1 MPIATEIRPVPGT
14 LIDSAADLVAIPVVR
29 GGEAPTV
36 PAAGAGVEPAEL
48 DARLPAS
55 AAELV
60 GHYELAGKPGEIA
73 QFPADLGAG
82 LVRVVLLGVGDAA
95 PADLRAAGA
104 ALARAAKGHTTAAT
118 TVALLEAVADG
129 GADAL
134 AAFVEGALLA
144 SYRFSLASNTKGAA
158 PPENLELVGA
168 DSEDAASAVGRGEA
182 LARATA
188 LARDL
193 INTPSA
199 EKDPAWLA
207 ARAGV
212 VAAKSGLHVEVWDE
226 HRLQRDGFGALLA
239 VGAGSDRPPRLVRVD
254 YRPKNPAA
262 HIVLVGKGITF
273 DTGGLSLKPNDN
285 MKLMK
290 TDMSGAAVVLG
301 VMSALAGLG
310 SPVAVT
316 GLLPVAENA
325 FSGSAQRPGDV
336 ITAYDGRTIE
346 VLNTD
351 AEGRLVMADALG
363 YAVAELAPDALVD
376 VATLT
381 GAAKVALGTGTGALF
396 SDDEALAAALSEAGQ
411 ESGEP
416 VWRLPLTGEYR
427 DALDSQVADLAN
439 IGNGDY
445 GRPGAAEAALFLR
458 EFTGGLPW
466 AHLDIAG
473 PGRSAS
479 DEGVLTKGGTGFST
493 RLLLRWL
500 SGGEPAAGLGGGV
513 A

>member
-1 MPIATEIRPVPGT
+1 MPIATEIRPVAGT

-29 GGEAPTV
+29 GEAPAAVTV
-36 PAAGAGVEPAEL
+36 GAGPDPADL
-48 DARLPAS
+48 VARLPAS
-55 AAELV
+55 LADLV
-60 GHYELAGKPGEIA
+60 AHYELTGKPGETT
-73 QFPADLGAG
+73 QFPADFGDG

-104 ALARAAKGHTTAAT
+104 ALARAARGRATAAT
-118 TVALLEAVADG
+118 TVALLDG
-129 GADAL
+129 AAENGAAGVE
-134 AAFVEGALLA
+134 AFVEGVMLA
-144 SYRFSLASNTKGAA
+144 SYRFSMASSATGAA
-158 PPENLELVGA
+158 AVEALELVGA
-168 DSEDAASAVGRGEA
+168 DSGAAAAAVERGKA
-182 LARATA
+182 LARATGT
-188 LARDL
+188 ARDL

-207 ARAGV
+207 ARAGA
-212 VAAKSGLHVEVWDE
+212 VAAESGLTTEIWDE
-226 HRLQRDGFGALLA
+226 RALVRDGFGSILA
-239 VGAGSDRPPRLVRVD
+239 VGAGSDRPPRLVRLD
-254 YRPKNPAA
+254 YRPENPGG
-262 HIVLVGKGITF
+262 HVVLVGKGVTF

-301 VMSALAGLG
+301 VMSALAELG
-310 SPVAVT
+310 SEVAVT
-316 GLLPVAENA
+316 GLLAVAENS

-336 ITAYDGRTIE
+336 ITTYDGHTVE

-363 YAVAELAPDALVD
+363 YAVAELAPDAIVD

-381 GAAKVALGTGTGALF
+381 GAAKLALGTGMGALF
-396 SDDEALAAALSEAGQ
+396 SGDDDLAAALSGAAER
-411 ESGEP
+411 SGEP
-416 VWRLPLTGEYR
+416 VWRLPLTEDYR
-427 DALDSQVADLAN
+427 DCLDSRVADLAN

-473 PGRSAS
+473 PGRSTS
-479 DEGVLTKGGTGFST
+479 DEGVLSKGGTGFST

-500 SGGEPAAGLGGGV
+500 SGEKAPVVPGRAAG
-513 A
+513 

>member
-1 MPIATEIRPVPGT
+1 M
-14 LIDSAADLVAIPVVR
+14 IDSAADLVAIPVLR
-29 GGEAPTV
+29 GGQAPTAV
-36 PAAGAGVEPAEL
+36 TEGAGLDPADL

-55 AAELV
+55 VAALIA
-60 GHYELAGKPGEIA
+60 HYELTGKPGEIA
-73 QFPADLGAG
+73 QFPADLGSG
-82 LVRVVLLGVGDAA
+82 LVRVVLLGVGEAA

-104 ALARAAKGHTTAAT
+104 ALARAAKGHATAAT
-118 TVALLEAVADG
+118 TVAALDAARQDG
-129 GADAL
+129 GAGL
-134 AAFVEGALLA
+134 AAFTEGALLA
-144 SYRFSLASNTKGAA
+144 SYRFTLASAAKGA
-158 PPENLELVGA
+158 PPLEALELVGA
-168 DSEDAASAVGRGEA
+168 ASGPAAAAVGRGSA
-182 LARATA
+182 LARATG

-207 ARAGV
+207 ARAQET
-212 VAAKSGLHVEVWDE
+212 ASSAGLAFEVWDE
-226 HRLQRDGFGALLA
+226 DALRRAGFRAILA
-239 VGAGSDRPPRLVRVD
+239 VGAGSDRPPRLVRLD
-254 YRPKNPAA
+254 YRPENPAA

-290 TDMSGAAVVLG
+290 TDMSGAAAVLA
-301 VMSALAGLG
+301 VMSALGGLG
-310 SPVAVT
+310 SQVAVT
-316 GLLPVAENA
+316 GLLPIAENA

-351 AEGRLVMADALG
+351 AEGRLVMADAFG

-396 SDDEALAAALSEAGQ
+396 SSDDALAAALGAAGE

-416 VWRLPLTGEYR
+416 VWRLPLTEEYR
-427 DALDSQVADLAN
+427 VLLDSRVADLAN
-439 IGNGDY
+439 IGDGGY

-466 AHLDIAG
+466 AHLDVAG
-473 PGRSAS
+473 PGRSSA

-500 SGGEPAAGLGGGV
+500 TGEKPAAGLG
-513 A
+513 ARR